1 MITQPHREQAHAM
14 TKRIILVD
22 DHAVV
27 RAGLIEIFQRRPGF
41 TVVGEAANASEAMR
55 LVSQLSPDLVVV
67 DVSLE
72 VGMNGIELLKH
83 LRTQHAS
90 LPILV
95 LSMHE
100 EDIYAERALNAGAS
114 GYLVKR
120 APIEQYYE
128 AIDKVL
134 AGRVY
139 ASPAVM
145 EGMLGRGSKA
155 NAGELGTLSDRE
167 LEVLEL
173 IGRGLGTRE
182 IATNLHLSVKTIET
196 YRANLKAKLSLDS
209 APQLVRF
216 AVQWVE
222 TR

>member
-1 MITQPHREQAHAM
+1 M

-173 IGRGLGTRE
+173 IGRGLGTRD

>member
-1 MITQPHREQAHAM
+1 MIQPIRDQ
-14 TKRIILVD
+14 TSTLSKRIILVD

-134 AGRVY
+134 GGRVY
-139 ASPAVM
+139 ASAAVM
-145 EGMLGRGSKA
+145 EGMLGRGNSKA
-155 NAGELGTLSDRE
+155 AGELGTLSDRE

-196 YRANLKAKLSLDS
+196 YRANLKSKLSLDS

>member
-1 MITQPHREQAHAM
+1 MS
-14 TKRIILVD
+14 KRIILVD
-22 DHAVV
+22 DHAIV
-27 RAGLIEIFQRRPGF
+27 RAGLIEILHRRPGLQ
-41 TVVGEAANASEAMR
+41 VVGEAANASEAMR
-55 LVSQLSPDLVVV
+55 LVSQLQPDLVII

-83 LRTQHAS
+83 LRTQHAK
-90 LPILV
+90 LPILM
-95 LSMHE
+95 LSMHD

-120 APIEQYYE
+120 APIERYYE
-128 AIDKVL
+128 AIERVL
-134 AGRVY
+134 SGRIY
-139 ASPAVM
+139 ASAELM
-145 EGMLGRGSKA
+145 ERMLQRSPDKNG
-155 NAGELGTLSDRE
+155 GELSSLSDRE

-196 YRANLKAKLSLDS
+196 YRANLKAKLSLET

>member
-1 MITQPHREQAHAM
+1 MS
-14 TKRIILVD
+14 KRIILVD

-120 APIEQYYE
+120 APIEQYYD

-145 EGMLGRGSKA
+145 ESMLGRGHKA
-155 NAGELGTLSDRE
+155 TAGELGTLSDRE

-196 YRANLKAKLSLDS
+196 YRANLKSKLSLDS